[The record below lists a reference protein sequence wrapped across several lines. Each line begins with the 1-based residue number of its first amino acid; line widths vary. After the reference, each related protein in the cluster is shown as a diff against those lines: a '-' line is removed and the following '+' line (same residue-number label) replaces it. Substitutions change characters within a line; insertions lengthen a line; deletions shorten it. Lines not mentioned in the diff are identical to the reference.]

1 MNADKRELLI
11 SGGIDVDAM
20 LDRCM
25 GNENLLERLLKK
37 FLADRS
43 YYSLVEALQHGDE
56 NAAADASHTLKG
68 VAGNLSIK
76 DLYTLVDSQVQAL
89 RSHNMND
96 ALSMM
101 TDITSKYNN
110 AVNAIK
116 NAFD

>member
-68 VAGNLSIK
+68 VSANLGMKKLTAACDGLIK
-76 DLYTLVDSQVQAL
+76 SGRQGGLDKNCYQEVGVQYRKICDSVAEL
-89 RSHNMND
+89 
-96 ALSMM
+96 
-101 TDITSKYNN
+101 
-110 AVNAIK
+110 
-116 NAFD
+116 